1 MQKVNYIIEFIKHFN
16 KDTKYYL
23 NIPFEYPEEKMNILE
38 IYKDF
43 ARLNKGFVDSKTS
56 DDIKLPNQLK
66 TPDESGI
73 QTIFNTITK
82 DVVPNGNFEKL
93 YTLKDYIL

>member
-1 MQKVNYIIEFIKHFN
+1 
-16 KDTKYYL
+16 
-23 NIPFEYPEEKMNILE
+23 MNILE
-38 IYKDF
+38 TYKDF

-66 TPDESGI
+66 TPDENGI
-73 QTIFNTITK
+73 QTIFETITK
-82 DVVPNGNFEKL
+82 DVVPNGDFEKL

>member
-1 MQKVNYIIEFIKHFN
+1 
-16 KDTKYYL
+16 
-23 NIPFEYPEEKMNILE
+23 MNILE
-38 IYKDF
+38 TYKDF

-66 TPDESGI
+66 TPDENGI

-82 DVVPNGNFEKL
+82 EVVPSGDFEKL